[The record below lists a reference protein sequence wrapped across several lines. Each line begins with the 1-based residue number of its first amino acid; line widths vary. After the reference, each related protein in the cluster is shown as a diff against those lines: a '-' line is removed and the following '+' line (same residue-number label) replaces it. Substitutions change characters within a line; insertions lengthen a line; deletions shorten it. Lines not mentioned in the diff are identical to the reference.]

1 MLSLVQNFIAFVER
15 QYSAVVK
22 VVRTDNG
29 PEFTLN
35 AFYNEKGIIHQTSCV
50 ETPEQNARVE
60 RKHQFILNIAQDL
73 MIQSFLPK
81 FLWNYAVQ
89 HAVFLINRVPSNAL
103 ERKTPYQVLHGT
115 HFSLNMLR
123 VFGLLCYVSTSAN
136 HRGKLD
142 NRAKKRAFLGH
153 KAGMKGFVAYD
164 LSSREIPVS
173 RHVIF
178 YEYSLV
184 FHKLK
189 MQQELLGNT

>member
-1 MLSLVQNFIAFVER
+1 MM
-15 QYSAVVK
+15 
-22 VVRTDNG
+22 
-29 PEFTLN
+29 P
-35 AFYNEKGIIHQTSCV
+35 
-50 ETPEQNARVE
+50 
-60 RKHQFILNIAQDL
+60 
-73 MIQSFLPK
+73 
-81 FLWNYAVQ
+81 
-89 HAVFLINRVPSNAL
+89 
-103 ERKTPYQVLHGT
+103 
-115 HFSLNMLR
+115 
-123 VFGLLCYVSTSAN
+123 LLCYVSTSAN